1 MGYRWDI
8 LGVGDTDIDL
18 FLRVDRLPARD
29 EKVLS
34 ELLGEF
40 AGGMVANFC
49 GAASRLGAKT
59 GLASV
64 VGDDAYGKAAWDD
77 LVQCGVDVSH
87 VVVRRGGRTYFCI
100 VHLDASGEKA
110 LTVVATDCL
119 HPSRDDVSRVPLG
132 EARLVHVA
140 ATDLELAEWAARTAR
155 TQGAQ
160 VSLDIDAGASGERSA
175 LSRVLRYVDIASVNE
190 AGYSCLVESADVDP
204 RALLRFGPRVG
215 IVTLGAR
222 GCMAATATETVRHP
236 GYRVPVVDTTGAG
249 DCFNAA
255 FAVSTLR
262 GKSLGVAVEFACAAG
277 AIAVGG
283 LGGHAAAPT
292 EQQVIQFL
300 SERESASIMEVV

>member
-8 LGVGDTDIDL
+8 LGVGDTDMDV
-18 FLRVDRLPARD
+18 FLRVGRLPGRD

-34 ELLGEF
+34 ELVGEF

-49 GAASRLGAKT
+49 VAASRLGATT

-64 VGDDAYGKAAWDD
+64 VGDDAYGRAALDD
-77 LVQCGVDVSH
+77 LRQCGVDISQVA
-87 VVVRRGGRTYFCI
+87 VRRGGRTYFCI
-100 VHLDASGEKA
+100 VHLDSSGEKA

-119 HPSRDDVSRVPLG
+119 NPSRGDLSRVPL
-132 EARLVHVA
+132 EAARLVHLA
-140 ATDLELAEWAARTAR
+140 ATDLELAEWAAQKAR

-160 VSLDIDAGASGERSA
+160 VSLDIDAGVSGERDA
-175 LSRVLRYVDIASVNE
+175 VVKLLRHVDIASLNE
-190 AGYSCLVESADVDP
+190 AGYARLAGSTDLDA

-215 IVTLGAR
+215 LVTLGSR
-222 GCMAATATETVRHP
+222 GCMAATATATVRHP
-236 GYRVPVVDTTGAG
+236 GFRVPVVDTTGAG

-262 GKSLGVAVEFACAAG
+262 GKSLESSVEFACAVA
-277 AIAVGG
+277 AISISG

-292 EQQVIQFL
+292 EQQVLRFL
-300 SERESASIMEVV
+300 SERASASVVEVV